1 MNSSWLCLYTGEGER
16 PHGEEGPFGSLLSRD
31 QAFRIMESGAR
42 FDLVVFGCGL
52 SGVAVAREAAL
63 EGAQVLLIDPG
74 YPGAHACSWRESIIR
89 EMCRSPWS
97 LVRSA
102 RSLRHAVLSLAPHL
116 ALARRCDLSACRGLG
131 ARLAVR
137 SLRTI
142 ASSLSKGVSVA
153 DIPDIDER
161 SLVREL
167 TLAARQEGVVVVGA
181 TSPAYVERDVVSGT
195 FRVAVRDLLSDQQV
209 VVQGGGLFV
218 DPTFTHPLASRIGT
232 PITRLSQEGPP
243 HLIVVCSVRERGEPD
258 VVRHFEISSGSIGV
272 VCELRPG
279 IVEVSLLDLEM
290 MADTSSGGD
299 IVRQLCEASGYSF
312 VEEISRRRAGRR
324 YGARVTVE
332 NRRGILIPRESSP
345 WLIETVIKRTMRF
358 IEGDGSERRVRRALP
373 GEWRVGERDEFIEM
387 ARRAGVSESTISL
400 VIERWRGRVRYLSE
414 IERGWE
420 EVSPGVLRGEIA
432 LAVMSDQVAS
442 LEDLL
447 FGSLGL
453 HTIPGWRAMVAP
465 IAAALAETGAVAPE
479 TLDLE
484 RVSAAMLAG

>member
-1 MNSSWLCLYTGEGER
+1 MNNSWLSLYTGEGER

-42 FDLVVFGCGL
+42 FDLVIFGCGL

-74 YPGAHACSWRESIIR
+74 YPGAHACAWRESLVR
-89 EMCRSPWS
+89 EMHGSPWS
-97 LVRSA
+97 LLRSSRA
-102 RSLRHAVLSLAPHL
+102 LRHTVRSLAPHL
-116 ALARRCDLSACRGLG
+116 AVARRCDLSLCRGLG
-131 ARLAVR
+131 ARLASR

-142 ASSLSKGVSVA
+142 ATSVAQGRGVA

-167 TLAARQEGVVVVGA
+167 TLAARQEGVFVVGA

-195 FRVAVRDLLSDQQV
+195 FRVAVRDLLSDEQV

-258 VVRHFEISSGSIGV
+258 SVRHFELSNGSLGV

-279 IVEVSLLDLEM
+279 VVEVSLLGLGM
-290 MADTSSGGD
+290 MEDPSSRGD
-299 IVRQLCEASGYSF
+299 IVRQLCEASGYAF

-324 YGARVTVE
+324 CGARVAVE
-332 NRRGILIPRESSP
+332 NRRGILIPHESSP
-345 WLIETVIKRTMRF
+345 WMIETVLTRTMRF

-414 IERGWE
+414 IERSFE
-420 EVSPGVLRGEIA
+420 EVCPGVLRGEIA
-432 LAVMSDQVAS
+432 LAVISDQVAS

-453 HTIPGWRAMVAP
+453 HTLPGWRAMVAP
-465 IAAALAETGAVAPE
+465 IAAALAETGAVAYE
-479 TLDLE
+479 ALDLE
-484 RVSAAMLAG
+484 RVSVAMSGG

>member
-1 MNSSWLCLYTGEGER
+1 MNSSWISLYAGEGER
-16 PHGEEGPFGSLLSRD
+16 LHDEEGPFGSLLSRG
-31 QAFRIMESGAR
+31 QAFRIMEGGAR

-52 SGVAVAREAAL
+52 SGVGVAREAAL
-63 EGAQVLLIDPG
+63 LGAQVLLIDPG
-74 YPGAHACSWRESIIR
+74 YPGAHACSWRESIVR

-102 RSLRHAVLSLAPHL
+102 RSLRHAVQSLAPHL
-116 ALARRCDLSACRGLG
+116 AVARRCDLSGCRGVG
-131 ARLAVR
+131 ARLALR

-142 ASSLSKGVSVA
+142 ASSLSKGGSVA
-153 DIPDIDER
+153 DIPDIEER
-161 SLVREL
+161 SLIREL
-167 TLAARQEGVVVVGA
+167 ALAARQEGVFVVGA

-232 PITRLSQEGPP
+232 PITRLAQEGPP
-243 HLIVVCSVRERGEPD
+243 HLIVVCSVRERGELE
-258 VVRHFEISSGSIGV
+258 VVRYFDLSNGSIGV

-279 IVEVSLLDLEM
+279 VVEVSLLDVGM
-290 MADTSSGGD
+290 MADASSVGD
-299 IVRQLCEASGYSF
+299 IVRQLCEASGYVF
-312 VEEISRRRAGRR
+312 VDEISRRRAGRR
-324 YGARVTVE
+324 YGTRVAVE
-332 NRRGILIPRESSP
+332 NRRGILVPQESSP
-345 WLIETVIKRTMRF
+345 WKIETVLGRTMRF
-358 IEGDGSERRVRRALP
+358 IESDGSERRVRRELP
-373 GEWRVGERDEFIEM
+373 GEWRSGEREEFIEM

-414 IERGWE
+414 IERSCE
-420 EVSPGVLRGEIA
+420 EVCPGVLRGEIA
-432 LAVMSDQVAS
+432 LAVISDQVAS

-465 IAAALAETGAVAPE
+465 IAAALAETGAVASE